1 MLGAQE
7 VVITDQE
14 CVLEHR
20 PKPTYLDRA
29 RQLMDIMGANV
40 ELNGL
45 KGKMRTS
52 VLNWGEDLP
61 LDLPETVSLI
71 LAADCVYAEPAFPLL
86 VSTLKD
92 LHDKYGEPEILFC
105 YKKRRKADK
114 RFFGLLKKHFTWA
127 EIEDD
132 PDRET
137 YSREAITLLRLRRK

>member
-1 MLGAQE
+1 M
-7 VVITDQE
+7 
-14 CVLEHR
+14 
-20 PKPTYLDRA
+20 K
-29 RQLMDIMGANV
+29 ANV

-45 KGKMRTS
+45 KDRVQTS

-61 LDLPETVSLI
+61 PDLPETVSLV

-86 VSTLKD
+86 VSTLKNLD
-92 LHDKYGEPEILFC
+92 DKYGEPEILFC

-132 PDRET
+132 PDWET
-137 YSREAITLLRLRRK
+137 YSREAITLLRLQRKR